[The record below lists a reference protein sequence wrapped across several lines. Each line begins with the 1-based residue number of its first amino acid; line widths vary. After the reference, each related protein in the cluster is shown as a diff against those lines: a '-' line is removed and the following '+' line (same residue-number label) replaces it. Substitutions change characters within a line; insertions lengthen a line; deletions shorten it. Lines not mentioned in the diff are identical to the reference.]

1 MIKVLLEEGK
11 KKENV
16 YQNGSELVY
25 LLEFHKEN
33 LTLQRRM
40 YMNMDYTQ
48 FVKKQGVQMY
58 MTAGL
63 EGQQL
68 SWSLEKFVLEDVDFV
83 LSEQ

>member
-1 MIKVLLEEGK
+1 MVKVLLKEGK

-25 LLEFHKEN
+25 RLEFHKEN
-33 LTLQRRM
+33 LTLPRRM

-58 MTAGL
+58 MTVGL

-68 SWSLEKFVLEDVDFV
+68 S
-83 LSEQ
+83 

>member
-1 MIKVLLEEGK
+1 MVKVLLKEGK
-11 KKENV
+11 KKGNV
-16 YQNGSELVY
+16 YQNGSELVCR
-25 LLEFHKEN
+25 LEIRKEI

-68 SWSLEKFVLEDVDFV
+68 S
-83 LSEQ
+83 